1 MQGYKAQMFSLCCV
15 SESQAH
21 NSDTGG
27 LFQMS
32 KQQGLQTPPA
42 LSVVPELIISWAVPA
57 MQALLT
63 DVAALC
69 TQW

>member
-1 MQGYKAQMFSLCCV
+1 M
-15 SESQAH
+15 SEGQAH
-21 NSDTGG
+21 NSGTGG

-32 KQQGLQTPPA
+32 KQQGFQSPPA
-42 LSVVPELIISWAVPA
+42 LGVVPELIISWAVPA

-69 TQW
+69 TQ

>member
-1 MQGYKAQMFSLCCV
+1 M

-21 NSDTGG
+21 NSGTGG

-32 KQQGLQTPPA
+32 KQQVIQTPPA
-42 LSVVPELIISWAVPA
+42 LNVVPELIISWAVPA

-63 DVAALC
+63 DMVALC
-69 TQW
+69 TQR